1 MYDFLRR
8 PAWIVSHLVVASLI
22 VLAVVLGFWQRSR
35 YQEET
40 ARQGRIDALAASD
53 PVPYDDVVEPGTS
66 PGDVDPDVE
75 FTRVQVAGEYD
86 TSAEVA
92 ILNRSMGGAP
102 GAWLLTPLVR
112 ADGSAVPVV
121 RGWISYD
128 PAGSQEDFPE
138 AAPPEG
144 EVTVT
149 GIVQLTQERGSLGA
163 VDAAEGT
170 LQSMARIDLA
180 RFAQQLDQPLGGAWV
195 MLDEQTPPQPD
206 GIPAP
211 VEVAAADASQNFGYM
226 VQWWIFATI
235 ALIGYPLVLRRVA
248 RHRSEGAPP
257 GGPPLPDDAPTTAP
271 AGSTPGP

>member
-8 PAWIVSHLVVASLI
+8 PAWIVSHVLVASLI
-22 VLAVVLGFWQRSR
+22 VLAIVLGFWQRSR
-35 YQEET
+35 YLEET
-40 ARQGRIDALAASD
+40 ARQDRIDALAASD
-53 PVPYDDVVEPGTS
+53 PVPYDDVVEPGTA
-66 PGDVDPDVE
+66 PDDVDPEVE
-75 FTRVQVAGEYD
+75 YTRVRVTGEYD

-92 ILNRSMGGAP
+92 ILNRSLGGSP
-102 GAWLLTPLVR
+102 GAWVLTPLVQ
-112 ADGSAVPVV
+112 ADGTAVPVV

-128 PAGSQEDFPE
+128 PAGDQEDFPE

-170 LQSMARIDLA
+170 LQTMARVDLA
-180 RFAQQLDQPLGGAWV
+180 RFARQLDQPLGGAWV
-195 MLDEQTPPQPD
+195 MLDEQTPPQPE
-206 GIPAP
+206 GIPAT

-248 RHRSEGAPP
+248 RHRSEGTPP
-257 GGPPLPDDAPTTAP
+257 DRPPSPDDTATAAP
-271 AGSTPGP
+271 AGSAPSP